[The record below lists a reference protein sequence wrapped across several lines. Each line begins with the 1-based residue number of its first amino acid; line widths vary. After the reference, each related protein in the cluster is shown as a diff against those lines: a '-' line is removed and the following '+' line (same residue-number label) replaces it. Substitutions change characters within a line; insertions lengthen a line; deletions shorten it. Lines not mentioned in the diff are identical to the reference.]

1 MKNYLLILVFY
12 LLSISISFAQT
23 GNVGIGN
30 NAPVAKLDVAG
41 DLALRE
47 GTAIAASGNNPAITL
62 TLSSTNP
69 ENSFYR
75 ITGSPTGAMTINS
88 IANGV
93 DGQMITI
100 VNATTIKLKISNNN
114 VANGILTSG
123 GATTVIAPNGS
134 FTLQYSSTAGRW
146 YVTNASGATVTDWTK
161 AATSDEP
168 AVNTDD
174 QYVTGK
180 VGIGDFSGAAPVG
193 MLHIKNNQGGSLLG
207 IAAANNIVGLL
218 EHTSGAAG
226 ANTRFILGNNNTI
239 GGGNGGNQI
248 EFWHNSFGGGQ
259 GYSANILNG
268 GTQGTSAGFTNGY
281 LTFGTSNNANTPSER
296 VRITSTGLVGINT
309 TTPAAKLDIQAG
321 ADNTGTNDPFAM
333 AFQYRTGGYRHWLS
347 TRHNGAVSSNQNA
360 IDIYLNNST
369 TAAGSSAPTTG
380 TLHGMSITA
389 TGVGIGTTNPL
400 TKLHIQANNNNDA
413 AISFTSNGT
422 GTPTQTRIRTVDN
435 NWSGDMLFET
445 SVPGSGSGAVTER
458 MRMKNNGDLQM
469 TGSQG
474 NLWMET
480 NGWADPGTTGAG
492 IAVDNNG
499 YKSLMIVG
507 NNVAGNL
514 GQNRQVQVWDY
525 MRVNGY
531 LTVGTQANATATNPP
546 AGTLRYNTTRQCME
560 YWNGTYWICMGAP
573 TVQRVTV
580 RDQND
585 ENYQGT
591 GCNSCSG
598 WGGSYG
604 NIYTFTVNNLY
615 AGQKIM
621 FYAEVMFDNDTKKNS
636 GYSNATKIYGNGYF
650 GEIEVVVP
658 GGWETVQTKVF
669 PAQTITSTGN
679 LTFSFE
685 SNTGITDVRITAV
698 AY

>member
-1 MKNYLLILVFY
+1 M
-12 LLSISISFAQT
+12 
-23 GNVGIGN
+23 GIGN

-47 GTAIAASGNNPAITL
+47 GTAIATSGNNPAITL

-75 ITGSPTGAMTINS
+75 ITGSPTGTMTINS

-114 VANGILTSG
+114 GASGILTSG

-161 AATSDEP
+161 AVTSDEP
-168 AVNTDD
+168 AVKADD

-193 MLHIKNNQGGSLLG
+193 MLHIKNNQGGSLSG
-207 IAAANNIVGLL
+207 IATANNIVGLL
-218 EHTSGAAG
+218 EHTSGSAG

-296 VRITSTGLVGINT
+296 VRITSTGLVGIGT
-309 TTPAAKLDIQAG
+309 TTPYTNLDVDGSIYTTTHNNNNQHDASEQGTTYIGMKSGSTSDGFTGMKMQVGAFGSGGINNGSRIFFQTWGNTIAASRDVMTINEYG
-321 ADNTGTNDPFAM
+321 N
-333 AFQYRTGGYRHWLS
+333 
-347 TRHNGAVSSNQNA
+347 
-360 IDIYLNNST
+360 
-369 TAAGSSAPTTG
+369 
-380 TLHGMSITA
+380 
-389 TGVGIGTTNPL
+389 VGIGTTSPL
-400 TKLHIQANNNNDA
+400 TRLHIQSNNNNDA

-422 GTPTQTRIRTVDN
+422 GTPTQSRIRNVDN

-580 RDQND
+580 RDLND
-585 ENYQGT
+585 ESYQGT

-621 FYAEVMFDNDTKKNS
+621 FYAEVMFDNDTKKNG

-679 LTFSFE
+679 LSFSFE